1 MKATGSRAEVWHKN
15 ARKTRGGLKRDD
27 LFMKNGRI
35 KSKRA
40 SRRAKRT
47 NQLKKSGWTYKK
59 GQFGAVKVE
68 KKSKGRRGKGRGT
81 KRR

>member
-1 MKATGSRAEVWHKN
+1 MKASGSRAEVWHGN
-15 ARKTRGGLKRDD
+15 AKKTKGGLKKSD

-40 SRRAKRT
+40 SKRAKRS
-47 NQLKKSGWTYKK
+47 NQLKKSGWTYRK
-59 GQFGAVKVE
+59 GQFGPVKIE
-68 KKSKGRRGKGRGT
+68 KKSKGRRGRGT

>member
-1 MKATGSRAEVWHKN
+1 MKAYGSRAEVWHLN

-40 SRRAKRT
+40 SRRAKRDLI
-47 NQLKKSGWTYKK
+47 N
-59 GQFGAVKVE
+59 
-68 KKSKGRRGKGRGT
+68 
-81 KRR
+81 

>member
-1 MKATGSRAEVWHKN
+1 MKTTGSRAEVWHGN
-15 ARKTRGGLKRDD
+15 AKKTRGGLTRKD

-40 SRRAKRT
+40 SKRAKRS

-59 GQFGAVKVE
+59 GQFGAVKME
-68 KKSKGRRGKGRGT
+68 KKSKGRRGRGT

>member
-1 MKATGSRAEVWHKN
+1 MKANGSRAEVWHGN
-15 ARKTRGGLKRDD
+15 ARKTKGGLTKKD
-27 LFMKNGRI
+27 LFMKKGRI

-40 SRRAKRT
+40 SKRAKRS

-59 GQFGAVKVE
+59 GQFGPVKME
-68 KKSKGRRGKGRGT
+68 KSKRGRGRGT